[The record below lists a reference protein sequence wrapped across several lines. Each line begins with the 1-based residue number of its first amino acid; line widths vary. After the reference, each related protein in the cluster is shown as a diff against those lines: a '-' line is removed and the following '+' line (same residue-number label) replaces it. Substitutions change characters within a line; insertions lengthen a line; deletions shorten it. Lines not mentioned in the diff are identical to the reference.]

1 MKKIKIK
8 SHPNLRPFK
17 NTKVRHFIWG
27 FNEVSFKISTEY
39 VRMYNFRPK
48 ELERYKYF
56 IIYVMKKIKIKSH
69 SNLQPFKNVKVRHSI
84 WGFNE
89 VSFKFSTEYVRMYNF
104 RPKELE
110 RYNYFI
116 IYTMKKIKIK
126 SHSNLRPF
134 KNTKVRHFIW
144 GFNEV
149 SFKISTEYVRMYNF
163 RPKELERYK
172 YFFIYV
178 MKKIKI
184 KSHSN
189 LQPFKNVKVRH
200 SIWGFNEVSF
210 KFSTEYVRMY
220 NFRPKELERYNYF
233 IVYTMKK
240 IKIKSHPNLRPFKN
254 TKVRHFI
261 WGFNE
266 VSFKIS
272 TEYVRMYNF
281 RPKELERYKY
291 FIIYV
296 MKKIKIKSHSNLQP
310 FKNVKVRHSIWGFN
324 EVSFKFSTE
333 YVRMYNFRP
342 KELERYNY
350 FIIYAMKKIKI
361 KSHSTLQP
369 FKNIKV
375 RHSIWGFNEV
385 SIKISTEYVRMY
397 NFRQKELERY
407 EYFVIYV
414 MKKIKIKSHSNLQP
428 FKNVKVRHSIW
439 GFNEVSFKISTEYVR
454 MYNFRPKELE
464 RYNYFIIYT
473 MKKIKIKGHPNLL
486 PFKNTNVR
494 HSIFRF
500 QRGFV

>member
-1 MKKIKIK
+1 
-8 SHPNLRPFK
+8 
-17 NTKVRHFIWG
+17 
-27 FNEVSFKISTEY
+27 
-39 VRMYNFRPK
+39 
-48 ELERYKYF
+48 
-56 IIYVMKKIKIKSH
+56 
-69 SNLQPFKNVKVRHSI
+69 
-84 WGFNE
+84 
-89 VSFKFSTEYVRMYNF
+89 MYNF

-116 IYTMKKIKIK
+116 I
-126 SHSNLRPF
+126 
-134 KNTKVRHFIW
+134 
-144 GFNEV
+144 
-149 SFKISTEYVRMYNF
+149 
-163 RPKELERYK
+163 
-172 YFFIYV
+172 
-178 MKKIKI
+178 
-184 KSHSN
+184 
-189 LQPFKNVKVRH
+189 
-200 SIWGFNEVSF
+200 
-210 KFSTEYVRMY
+210 
-220 NFRPKELERYNYF
+220 
-233 IVYTMKK
+233 YTMKK

-281 RPKELERYKY
+281 RPKK
-291 FIIYV
+291 
-296 MKKIKIKSHSNLQP
+296 
-310 FKNVKVRHSIWGFN
+310 
-324 EVSFKFSTE
+324 
-333 YVRMYNFRP
+333 
-342 KELERYNY
+342 LERYNY
-350 FIIYAMKKIKI
+350 FIIYTMKKIKI
-361 KSHSTLQP
+361 KSHPNLRP
-369 FKNIKV
+369 FKNTKV
-375 RHSIWGFNEV
+375 RHFIWGFNEV
-385 SIKISTEYVRMY
+385 SFKISTEYVRMY
-397 NFRQKELERY
+397 NFRPKELERY